1 MLENRSKIIGFIF
14 VLTGFVFLAKLFYL
28 QVIDQTYKDA
38 AATNS
43 IQKVLEYPY
52 RGLIYDRKG
61 RLLVNNIPVYDI
73 MVTPRDVKKNM
84 DTLNFCQ
91 LLSIE
96 KAEFKEKLLAARM
109 YSRVKPSPFIRQI
122 SHTDLA
128 RIADRLIEYP
138 GFSIE
143 PRTVRGYDHF
153 NMAHVL
159 GYLAEISPEKLKKLG
174 KGFYRP
180 GDYIGTSGI
189 EAQYEKYLRGKRGV
203 KFVMVDV
210 HGVQKGSFKNG
221 SLDTAA
227 IRGENLYT
235 GLDLEL
241 QKLGEQVMVN
251 KKGSII
257 CIDPKTGEILAFVVA
272 PSYDPNLLR
281 GREFSKNYTMLF
293 KDPLK
298 PLFNRGLQ
306 APYPPGSIFKTIQAL
321 IGQQEGVIDSN
332 TVFPCVKNVVNCH
345 PHPGAC
351 NLRQSIQWSCNPY
364 YLNVYRNIINQ
375 NKSRNTFL
383 DTRIGYEHWRTY
395 AETFGF
401 GNKLGI
407 DVPNEVKGI
416 LKKPTFYDKVYGE
429 NHWKYSTIYSLSIGQ
444 GELGLTP
451 LQMANLACIL
461 ANRGYYYK
469 PHFVKGIGEKRLI
482 IKKYLEKHVVP
493 IDDQYFEPVLT
504 GMRWAVQMGTVW
516 SMARMKSVTICG
528 KTGTAQ
534 NPHGKDHSIF
544 IGFAP
549 KEDPKIAI
557 ACVVENSGFGG
568 FVAAPIASL
577 MIEQYLKDTIARKN
591 LYEHMVTRD
600 YINPPKPAPVEQ
612 EKSKEKEKP
621 KKPEEKNN
629 EQATRKEN
637 EGSGNVN

>member
-1 MLENRSKIIGFIF
+1 MLFLMFEQRSKIIGFVF
-14 VLTGFVFLAKLFYL
+14 VLAGIIFLVKLFYL

-38 AATNS
+38 AASNS
-43 IQKVLEYPY
+43 LQRVLDYPY

-84 DTLNFCQ
+84 DTLNFCR
-91 LLSIE
+91 LLNIE
-96 KAEFKEKLLAARM
+96 KEEVREKLLAARM

-143 PRTVRGYDHF
+143 PRTVRGYDH
-153 NMAHVL
+153 NNLAHML
-159 GYLAEISPEKLKKLG
+159 GYMAEISPEKLKKLG

-180 GDYIGTSGI
+180 GDYIGISGL
-189 EAQYEKYLRGKRGV
+189 ESQYEKYLRGKRGV

-210 HGVQKGSFKNG
+210 HGVQKGSFRG
-221 SLDTAA
+221 GVLDTAA

-235 GLDLEL
+235 GIDLEL
-241 QKLGEQVMVN
+241 QKLGERLMVN
-251 KKGSII
+251 KKGAVI
-257 CIDPKTGEILAFVVA
+257 CIDPKTGQVLSFVVA

-293 KDPLK
+293 RDSMK

-306 APYPPGSIFKTIQAL
+306 APYPPGSIFKTFQAL
-321 IGQQEGVIDSN
+321 VAQQEGVIDSN
-332 TVFPCVKNVVNCH
+332 TSVPCSREIVNCH
-345 PHPGAC
+345 PHPNPC
-351 NLRQSIQWSCNPY
+351 NLRTSIQWSCNPY
-364 YLNVYRNIINQ
+364 YLNVYRRVINQ
-375 NKSRNTFL
+375 NKSKNTFV
-383 DTRIGYEHWRTY
+383 DTRMGYETWRLY
-395 AETFGF
+395 AEAFGF
-401 GNKLGI
+401 GGKLGI

-416 LKKPTFYDKVYGE
+416 LKSPKYYNKIYGE

-451 LQMANLACIL
+451 LQMVNLACIL
-461 ANRGYYYK
+461 ANKGYYYT
-469 PHFVKGIGEKRLI
+469 PHLVHGIGEKRLI
-482 IKKYLEKHVVP
+482 IRKYLEKHVVP
-493 IDDQYFEPVLT
+493 IDEKYFETILT

-516 SMARMKSVTICG
+516 SSARMKSVTICG

-549 KEDPKIAI
+549 KENPRIAV

-577 MIEQYLKDTIARKN
+577 MIEQYLKDTVERKN
-591 LYEHMVTRD
+591 LLEHMISRD
-600 YINPPKPAPVEQ
+600 FIHKAKPVPKEPEKAKPTAQVADSKPA
-612 EKSKEKEKP
+612 KKED
-621 KKPEEKNN
+621 
-629 EQATRKEN
+629 
-637 EGSGNVN
+637 EGSGNTN